1 MLLKNRAKKKDKA
14 KYRVYKTKEKLK
26 ILEKYNYRNNRTLK
40 AKNFSEKF
48 IFKRKKEDE
57 PKAQKDCVV

>member
-1 MLLKNRAKKKDKA
+1 MLLKNRPRTKDKA
-14 KYRVYKTKEKLK
+14 KYRVYKMKEKLK
-26 ILEKYNYRNNRTLK
+26 ILEKYNYSNNRTLK

-48 IFKRKKEDE
+48 ILKRKKEDE